1 MPLRRF
7 AILLSVCCLAFTGNF
22 IQYQASALAL
32 DIMPML
38 EINSVGFFTMFLV
51 PMLAAVFFGIPFGL
65 AGDKFGPKRVVATCF
80 AIACIGG
87 LLRIITLY
95 SYPLQLASLFLIG
108 IGMAALSTNVV
119 KTIALWFGSKTD
131 TAVGVYYAVS
141 CLGIVASQAVGELYD
156 SVRQAYVIAEIA
168 LVAVTALW
176 VIVDKNLPNG
186 VNPPSEKPAL
196 NTFLVAAKNTNV
208 WLIALAVGFTL
219 SSSTAFAGLLPQALE
234 SGKGMSGFA
243 AGNMAASVTIA
254 SIFGCIAGPALC
266 AHLKSFKPYLMIINI
281 VASAAMLSVWYVE
294 GNASLHFTLA
304 ASGFLSAMTGPILQA
319 MPVMMRGIGSRF
331 AGSASGIIGT
341 VSLAM
346 SFLLPIL
353 ISALPN
359 ENYEIDLI
367 MQAACFATSI
377 LPIAMLSKIEK
388 EQPA

>member
-38 EINSVGFFTMFLV
+38 EINSVGFSTMFLV

-196 NTFLVAAKNTNV
+196 NTFLVAAKNT
-208 WLIALAVGFTL
+208 IALAVGFSL

-304 ASGFLSAMTGPILQA
+304 ASGFISAMTGPILQA

>member
-38 EINSVGFFTMFLV
+38 EINSVGFSTMFLV

-87 LLRIITLY
+87 LRIITLY

>member
-1 MPLRRF
+1 
-7 AILLSVCCLAFTGNF
+7 
-22 IQYQASALAL
+22 
-32 DIMPML
+32 MPML
-38 EINSVGFFTMFLV
+38 EINSVGFSTMFLV

-80 AIACIGG
+80 AIACVGG

-141 CLGIVASQAVGELYD
+141 CLGIVVSQAVGELYD

-168 LVAVTALW
+168 LVAVTTLW
-176 VIVDKNLPNG
+176 VIVGKNLPKG
-186 VNPPSEKPAL
+186 VNPPTEKPAL
-196 NTFLVAAKNTNV
+196 NTFLVAAKNANV

-234 SGKGMSGFA
+234 SGKGMGGFT
-243 AGNMAASVTIA
+243 AGNMAALVTIA

-266 AHLKSFKPYLMIINI
+266 THLKSFKPYLMIVNVI
-281 VASAAMLSVWYVE
+281 ASAAMLSVWYVE
-294 GNASLHFTLA
+294 GNASLHFVLA

-319 MPVMMRGIGSRF
+319 MPVMMKGIGSRF

-353 ISALPN
+353 ISALSN
-359 ENYEIDLI
+359 ENYEINLI
-367 MQAACFATSI
+367 MQAVCFAISI

>member
-1 MPLRRF
+1 
-7 AILLSVCCLAFTGNF
+7 
-22 IQYQASALAL
+22 
-32 DIMPML
+32 MPML
-38 EINSVGFFTMFLV
+38 EINSVGFSTMFLV

-80 AIACIGG
+80 AIACVGG

-141 CLGIVASQAVGELYD
+141 CLGIVVSQAVGELYD

-186 VNPPSEKPAL
+186 MNPPTEKPAL

-208 WLIALAVGFTL
+208 WLIALAVGLTL

-254 SIFGCIAGPALC
+254 SIFGCIVGPALC
-266 AHLKSFKPYLMIINI
+266 AHFKSFKPYLMIISI
-281 VASAAMLSVWYVE
+281 VVSAAMLSVWYVE
-294 GNASLHFTLA
+294 GNASLHFVLA

-319 MPVMMRGIGSRF
+319 MPVMMKGIGSRF

-353 ISALPN
+353 ISALSN
-359 ENYEIDLI
+359 ENYEINLI
-367 MQAACFATSI
+367 MQAVCFAISI
-377 LPIAMLSKIEK
+377 IPIAMLSKIEK